1 MPNILDGRLLKQ
13 MIISAANN
21 LSNNKKNVD
30 DLNVFPVPDG
40 DTGTNMSLTILS
52 VKKEL
57 ENMDDDVTC
66 SAVMSAASTASLR
79 GARGNSGVILSQ
91 FFRGFSKG
99 IGNKETLAVG
109 DICDA
114 MAVSKETAYRAVM
127 KPTEGTILTV
137 AREMS
142 EAAVEYQPKD
152 GDILEFLEYIVKEG
166 NKSLDNTPELLPQLK
181 QANVVDSG
189 GKGLMVALEGA
200 LYFLENGEIISA
212 ADEVEYES
220 KVEKNIDVDNIK
232 FGYCTEFI
240 IKKLAKKA
248 DWKKLRKQLEYIGD
262 SVIVID
268 DAEIIKVHVHTNNPG
283 IALEEALKLGQ
294 LVDIKIDNLKEQAE
308 EEKAKKE
315 QEAKE
320 EIPFTENAFITVA
333 AGEGLVQMFK
343 ELGCTGIIEGGQ
355 TMNPSTEDF
364 MSEIEKINANA
375 IFILPN
381 NKNII
386 LAAEQAAELS
396 DKNIIVIKT
405 KTVMQG
411 MACMMA
417 FDEESTP
424 EENTDAMN
432 EAISNVASGSVT
444 FAARDCTIDELEIK
458 KDDIMGLAE
467 GRITYIGSE
476 PHAVCE
482 EIVSQLIDSTKSSI
496 SIFKGKDADSEKT
509 EEMLEALEEKYPDF
523 DVNVYAGEQP
533 LYYYLISVE

>member
-1 MPNILDGRLLKQ
+1 MPNVLDGKLLKQ

-21 LSNNKKNVD
+21 LSNNKKIVD

-40 DTGTNMSLTILS
+40 DTGTNMSLTILA
-52 VKKEL
+52 VKREL
-57 ENMDDDVTC
+57 ESMDEGNC
-66 SAVMSAASTASLR
+66 SEVMAAAATASLR

-91 FFRGFSKG
+91 FFRGLSRG
-99 IGNKETLAVG
+99 IDKKETLTV
-109 DICDA
+109 DDLCKA
-114 MAVSKETAYRAVM
+114 MALSKETAYRAVM

-142 EAAVEYQPKD
+142 EFADEYQPKD
-152 GDILEFLEYIVKEG
+152 GDILEFMQCVVKEG
-166 NKSLDNTPELLPQLK
+166 NKSLDNTPNLLPQLK

-200 LYFLENGEIISA
+200 LYFLENGEIVAS

-220 KVEKNIDVDNIK
+220 KIEKTIDVENIK

-240 IKKLAKKA
+240 IKKTTKKA

-268 DAEIIKVHVHTNNPG
+268 DADIIKVHVHTNNPG

-320 EIPFTENAFITVA
+320 EIPFVPNAFITVA
-333 AGEGLVQMFK
+333 AGDGLVQMFS

-355 TMNPSTEDF
+355 TMNPSTDDF
-364 MSEIEKINANA
+364 MKEIDKINADN

-417 FDEESTP
+417 FDEESNA

-432 EAISNVASGSVT
+432 QAITNVASGSVT
-444 FAARDCTIDELEIK
+444 FAARDCKIDELEIK

-467 GRITYIGSE
+467 GKITFIGQE
-476 PHAVCE
+476 PHKVCE
-482 EIVSQLIDSTKSSI
+482 EIVSQLIDSSKSSI
-496 SIFKGKDADSEKT
+496 SIFKGEDADDDKT
-509 EEMLEALEEKYPDF
+509 DEMLEELEEKYPDF
-523 DVNVYAGEQP
+523 DVNVYEGKQP

>member
-1 MPNILDGRLLKQ
+1 MPNILDGKMLKQ

-21 LSNNKKNVD
+21 LSNNKKIVD

-40 DTGTNMSLTILS
+40 DTGTNMSLTIQS

-57 ENMDDDVTC
+57 ERMEEETC
-66 SAVMSAASTASLR
+66 SAVMAAASTASLR

-99 IGNKETLAVG
+99 IDKKESLTVG

-114 MAVSKETAYRAVM
+114 MVVSKDTAYRAVM

-152 GDILEFLEYIVKEG
+152 GDLVEFLKYIVKEG

-189 GKGLMVALEGA
+189 GKGLMLAVEGA
-200 LYFLENGEIISA
+200 LYFLENGEIVPA
-212 ADEVEYES
+212 EDEVEYES
-220 KVEKNIDVDNIK
+220 KVEKNIDVENIK

-240 IKKLAKKA
+240 IKKSAKKA

-262 SVIVID
+262 SVIVIN

-315 QEAKE
+315 QEEKA
-320 EIPFTENAFITVA
+320 EIPFTPNAFITVA
-333 AGEGLVQMFK
+333 AGEGLVQMFS
-343 ELGCTGIIEGGQ
+343 ELGCTAIIEGGQ

-364 MSEIEKINANA
+364 MKEIDKINANA

-411 MACMMA
+411 MACMMV

-424 EENTDAMN
+424 EDNTAAMN

-444 FAARDCTIDELEIK
+444 FAARDCTIEDLEIK

-467 GRITYIGSE
+467 GKITFIGNE
-476 PHAVCE
+476 PHKVCE
-482 EIVSQLIDSTKSSI
+482 EIVSQLIDSSKSSI
-496 SIFKGKDADSEKT
+496 SIFKGENADNEKT
-509 EEMLEALEEKYPDF
+509 EKMLEELEEKYPDF
-523 DVNVYAGEQP
+523 DVNVYDGKQP
-533 LYYYLISVE
+533 LYYYFISVE

>member
-1 MPNILDGRLLKQ
+1 MPNILDGKTLKQ

-40 DTGTNMSLTILS
+40 DTGTNMSLTILA

-57 ENMDDDVTC
+57 ERMDGETC
-66 SAVMSAASTASLR
+66 AEVMAAASTASLR

-91 FFRGFSKG
+91 FFRGLSKG
-99 IGNKETLAVG
+99 IEKKETLTVG

-114 MAVSKETAYRAVM
+114 MVVSKDTAYRAVM

-137 AREMS
+137 AREMA

-152 GDILEFLEYIVKEG
+152 GDVLEFLQYIVKVG
-166 NKSLDNTPELLPQLK
+166 NKSLDNTPNLLPQLK

-189 GKGLMVALEGA
+189 GKGLMVAVEGA
-200 LYFLENGEIISA
+200 LYFLENGEVVVA
-212 ADEVEYES
+212 KDEVEYES
-220 KVEKNIDVDNIK
+220 KVEKTIDVENIK

-240 IKKLAKKA
+240 IKKFAKKA

-268 DAEIIKVHVHTNNPG
+268 DVDIIKVHVHTNNPG

-315 QEAKE
+315 QEEKV
-320 EIPFTENAFITVA
+320 EIPFTPNAFITVA
-333 AGEGLVQMFK
+333 AGEGLVQMFT
-343 ELGCTGIIEGGQ
+343 ELGCNGIIEGGQ
-355 TMNPSTEDF
+355 TMNPSTDDF
-364 MSEIEKINANA
+364 MREIEKLNADN

-396 DKNIIVIKT
+396 DKNIVVIKT
-405 KTVMQG
+405 RTVMQG

-417 FDEESTP
+417 FDEDASC
-424 EENTDAMN
+424 EENEDAMN

-467 GRITYIGSE
+467 GKITFIGKE
-476 PHAVCE
+476 PHKVCE
-482 EIVSQLIDSTKSSI
+482 EIVSQLIDSSKSSV
-496 SIFKGKDADSEKT
+496 SIFKGEDADDEKT
-509 EEMLEALEEKYPDF
+509 DELLEALEEKYPDF
-523 DVNVYAGEQP
+523 DVNVYEGKQP

>member
-1 MPNILDGRLLKQ
+1 MPDILNGKILKQ

-40 DTGTNMSLTILS
+40 DTGTNMSLTILA

-57 ENMDDDVTC
+57 ESMDESTC
-66 SAVMSAASTASLR
+66 SEIMSAAATASLR

-91 FFRGFSKG
+91 FFRGLARGMDK
-99 IGNKETLAVG
+99 KEVLTVSDL
-109 DICDA
+109 CDA
-114 MAVSKETAYRAVM
+114 MVVSKDTAYRAVM

-137 AREMS
+137 AREMA
-142 EAAVEYQPKD
+142 EYAVEYQPKN
-152 GDILEFLEYIVKEG
+152 GDITEFLKLVVREG
-166 NKSLDNTPELLPQLK
+166 NKSLDNTPNLLPQLK
-181 QANVVDSG
+181 QAGVVDSG

-200 LYFLENGEIISA
+200 LYFLENNEIVTA
-212 ADEVEYES
+212 ADEIEYQS
-220 KVEKNIDVDNIK
+220 KIEKTIDIENIK

-240 IKKLAKKA
+240 IKKFEKKA
-248 DWKKLRKQLEYIGD
+248 DWKKLRKKLEYIGD

-268 DAEIIKVHVHTNNPG
+268 DVDIIKVHVHTNNPG
-283 IALEEALKLGQ
+283 IAIEEALKLGQ

-308 EEKAKKE
+308 EEKAKKK
-315 QEAKE
+315 KE
-320 EIPFTENAFITVA
+320 EKKEIPFTENAFITVA
-333 AGEGLVQMFK
+333 AGDGLVQMFK

-355 TMNPSTEDF
+355 TMNPSTDDF
-364 MSEIEKINANA
+364 MNEIEKLNSNA

-396 DKNIIVIKT
+396 EKNIIVIKT

-411 MACMMA
+411 IACMMA
-417 FDEESTP
+417 FDEDNTP
-424 EENTDAMN
+424 EENTTAMN
-432 EAISNVASGSVT
+432 EAITHVASGSVT

-467 GRITYIGSE
+467 GKITYIGSE
-476 PHAVCE
+476 PHKVCE
-482 EIVSQLIDSTKSSI
+482 EIVSQLIDSSKSSI
-496 SIFKGKDADSEKT
+496 SIFRGEDADSNKT

-523 DVNVYAGEQP
+523 DVNVYDGLQP